1 MTRYFVGPLQQQIEN
16 FQDVVWALWTP
27 RGAERP
33 PCLRCSRPAVCL
45 HEIVPRSLDRLWYNH
60 PENSVPLCDP
70 CHQWAGGAGKAG
82 RAELCK
88 LRDNLPRPDKST
100 AV

>member
-1 MTRYFVGPLQQQIEN
+1 MNNQQELLNKIKASINDYCDTYFDFGFNPEK
-16 FQDVVWALWTP
+16 
-27 RGAERP
+27 
-33 PCLRCSRPAVCL
+33 PAVRL